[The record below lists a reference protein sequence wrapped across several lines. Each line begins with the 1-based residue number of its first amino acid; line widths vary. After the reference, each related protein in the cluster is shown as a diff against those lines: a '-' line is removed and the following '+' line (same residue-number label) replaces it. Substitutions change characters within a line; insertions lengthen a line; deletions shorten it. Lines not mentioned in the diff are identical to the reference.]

1 MIIAVV
7 NSKGGV
13 GKTTTS
19 VNLGAALASARRR
32 VLIVDLDSQASASM
46 WLGVQR
52 GRLRPSA
59 ASCLLHHFPLLKA
72 IRKTTTPHL
81 DLVTGSIEL
90 ASADLALGEVPGREL
105 ALREML
111 QTALSEYEVILLD
124 CPPSLSLIS
133 VNALVASDG
142 FIVPVV
148 PRFLAVEALVGL
160 LASADIVRTRLES
173 RSRLLGVLLTMV
185 DRQARTSEIRERLR
199 AQYRER
205 VFHTEIGI
213 NPAIEAAPAESQPVV
228 TYAPRSAAADAYRR
242 LAGEVLER
250 LRPPRH

>member
-1 MIIAVV
+1 VVIAVV

-32 VLIVDLDSQASASM
+32 VLIMDLDSQASASM
-46 WLGVQR
+46 WLGVPR
-52 GRLRPSA
+52 GRLRPSS
-59 ASCLLHHFPLLKA
+59 ASCLLHQVPLAQA
-72 IRKTTTPHL
+72 IRRTATPHL

-90 ASADLALGEVPGREL
+90 ASADLALCDVPGREL
-105 ALREML
+105 ALRQLL
-111 QTALSEYEVILLD
+111 QTVLPDYELILLD

-148 PRFLAVEALVGL
+148 PRFLAAEALVGL
-160 LASADIVRTRLES
+160 LASADIVRSRLAS

-185 DRQARTSEIRERLR
+185 DQQARTSVIRERLR
-199 AQYRER
+199 AQYRDR
-205 VFHTEIGI
+205 VFHTEIGL
-213 NPAIEAAPAESQPVV
+213 NPAIEAAPAASQPVLS
-228 TYAPRSAAADAYRR
+228 YAPRSAAADAYRR

-250 LRPPRH
+250 LRPLRH

>member
-1 MIIAVV
+1 VVIAVV

-32 VLIVDLDSQASASM
+32 VLIMDLDSQASASM
-46 WLGVQR
+46 WLGVPR
-52 GRLRPSA
+52 GRLRPSS
-59 ASCLLHHFPLLKA
+59 ASCLLHQVPLAQA
-72 IRKTTTPHL
+72 IRRTATPHL

-90 ASADLALGEVPGREL
+90 ASADLALCDVPGREL
-105 ALREML
+105 ALRQLL
-111 QTALSEYEVILLD
+111 QTVLPDYELILLD

-148 PRFLAVEALVGL
+148 PRFLAAEALVGL
-160 LASADIVRTRLES
+160 LASADIVRSRLAS
-173 RSRLLGVLLTMV
+173 RSRLLGVLL
-185 DRQARTSEIRERLR
+185 R
-199 AQYRER
+199 AQYRDR
-205 VFHTEIGI
+205 VFHTEIGL
-213 NPAIEAAPAESQPVV
+213 NPAIEAAPAASQPVLS
-228 TYAPRSAAADAYRR
+228 YAPRSAAADAYRR

-250 LRPPRH
+250 LRPLRH

>member
-1 MIIAVV
+1 VIIAVV

-213 NPAIEAAPAESQPVV
+213 NPAIEAAPAASQPVV